1 MRRRAD
7 DRSVVD
13 EGHPGRSGGAHGL
26 GAARTVMAGIRP
38 REAKM
43 LHEGVTVLVA
53 VKQHETALDAA
64 SGDYGVDG
72 LAHRNSQ
79 IGALLGVGGKIREC

>member
-1 MRRRAD
+1 
-7 DRSVVD
+7 
-13 EGHPGRSGGAHGL
+13 
-26 GAARTVMAGIRP
+26 
-38 REAKM
+38 M

-53 VKQHETALDAA
+53 VKQHETAFDAA

-79 IGALLGVGGKIREC
+79 IGALLGVGGKVRERWFHSDSLSIMQILGFFSQLANAIYVSG

>member
-1 MRRRAD
+1 
-7 DRSVVD
+7 
-13 EGHPGRSGGAHGL
+13 
-26 GAARTVMAGIRP
+26 
-38 REAKM
+38 M
-43 LHEGVTVLVA
+43 LHEGVQVLVA

>member
-1 MRRRAD
+1 
-7 DRSVVD
+7 
-13 EGHPGRSGGAHGL
+13 
-26 GAARTVMAGIRP
+26 
-38 REAKM
+38 M

-72 LAHRNSQ
+72 LAHRNS
-79 IGALLGVGGKIREC
+79 